1 MAKPRFGLGRGL
13 DALIPGAVDLNNDA
27 APPTPIPQAAPLEVP
42 IRVIVPNPHQPRA
55 LVVQDEAFQELADSI
70 REHGVIQPLVVS
82 EISEEERAAHQLG
95 EDGPRYKLIAG
106 ERRWRASQLAGLV
119 TVPVIIREVTPQQML
134 ELALIENIQRAD
146 LNPIEEAQA
155 YQTLVQDYGLTH
167 EEVGKRVGK
176 SREAVSNAIRLLNL
190 PRDAREKLA
199 NRSQE
204 FTAGHARA
212 VLRQGLSEDAQRQAI
227 KQIMAQ
233 GMSVRQAEAYAQQLS
248 EASLRL
254 VPESK
259 TRPQASVSANQMIE
273 NDFRTA
279 LAMKVQLR
287 QNAKNK
293 GSLTIFFN
301 DEEEL
306 HRLYEILVAQKDSR
320 LLGGM

>member
-1 MAKPRFGLGRGL
+1 VAKPRFGLGRGL
-13 DALIPGAVDLNNDA
+13 DALIPGAVDLNDA

-42 IRVIVPNPHQPRA
+42 IHAIVPNPHQPRA

-106 ERRWRASQLAGLV
+106 ERRWRAAHLAKLA

-146 LNPIEEAQA
+146 LNPIEEALA
-155 YQTLVQDYGLTH
+155 YKTLAEEYGLTH
-167 EEVGKRVGK
+167 DEVGKRVGK

-190 PRDAREKLA
+190 PKDAREKLA
-199 NRSQE
+199 NRSPE

-227 KQIMAQ
+227 QKIMAQ
-233 GMSVRQAEAYAQQLS
+233 GMSVRRAEEYVQQLS
-248 EASLRL
+248 DTSLRL
-254 VPESK
+254 VPEPKS
-259 TRPQASVSANQMIE
+259 RPQGSSQSNTLLEGEFLHAIS
-273 NDFRTA
+273 
-279 LAMKVQLR
+279 MKVQLR
-287 QNAKNK
+287 QNARGN

-301 DEEEL
+301 DDEEL
-306 HRLYEILVAQKDSR
+306 QRLYEIIVARQDPR
-320 LLGGM
+320 LLGEG

>member
-1 MAKPRFGLGRGL
+1 VAKPRFGLGRGL
-13 DALIPGAVDLNNDA
+13 DALIPGAVDLNDA

-42 IRVIVPNPHQPRA
+42 IRSIVPNPRQPRA

-82 EISEEERAAHQLG
+82 EISEEERAANQLA
-95 EDGPRYKLIAG
+95 EDEPCYKLIAG

-119 TVPVIIREVTPQQML
+119 SVPVIIREVTPQQML

-146 LNPIEEAQA
+146 LNPIEEALA
-155 YQTLVQDYGLTH
+155 YQTLAQDYGLTH
-167 EEVGKRVGK
+167 EEVGRRVGK

-190 PRDAREKLA
+190 PDSAREKLA
-199 NRSQE
+199 NRSPV

-212 VLRQGLSEDAQRQAI
+212 VLRIQSEDAQRQAI
-227 KQIMAQ
+227 QQIMAQ
-233 GMSVRQAEAYAQQLS
+233 GMSVRQAEELARRYS

-254 VPESK
+254 VPEPK
-259 TRPQASVSANQMIE
+259 TRSQASVSANRMIE
-273 NDFRTA
+273 NDFRDK

-287 QNAKNK
+287 QNAKGK

-301 DEEEL
+301 DDEEL
-306 HRLYEILVAQKDSR
+306 QRLYEIIVARQDSR
-320 LLGGM
+320 LLGGV

>member
-13 DALIPGAVDLNNDA
+13 DALIPGAVDLNDA

-42 IRVIVPNPHQPRA
+42 IRAIVPNPHQPRA

-82 EISEEERAAHQLG
+82 EISEEERKANQLG

-106 ERRWRASQLAGLV
+106 ERRWRASQVAGLA

-155 YQTLVQDYGLTH
+155 YQTLVENFELTH

-176 SREAVSNAIRLLNL
+176 SREAVSNAIRLLHL
-190 PRDAREKLA
+190 PDSAREKLA
-199 NRSQE
+199 NRSPV

-212 VLRQGLSEDAQRQAI
+212 VLRIQGEELQLKAI
-227 KQIMAQ
+227 QTIMAQ
-233 GMSVRQAEAYAQQLS
+233 GMSVRQAEELARRYS

-254 VPESK
+254 VPEPK
-259 TRPQASVSANQMIE
+259 TRPQASVSATQMIE
-273 NDFRTA
+273 SDFRSA

-287 QNAKNK
+287 QNAKGK

-320 LLGGM
+320 LMGGM

>member
-1 MAKPRFGLGRGL
+1 VAKPRFGLGRGL
-13 DALIPGAVDLNNDA
+13 DALIPGAVDLNDA

-106 ERRWRASQLAGLV
+106 ERRWRASQLAGLT

-155 YQTLVQDYGLTH
+155 YQTLVQEYGLTH

-190 PRDAREKLA
+190 PTSAREKLA
-199 NRSQE
+199 NRSPE

-212 VLRQGLSEDAQRQAI
+212 VLRIQSEDDQRYAI
-227 KQIMAQ
+227 QQIMAQ
-233 GMSVRQAEAYAQQLS
+233 GMNVRRAEELARRVS

-254 VPESK
+254 VPEPK
-259 TRPQASVSANQMIE
+259 MRPQASSQSNTLLE
-273 NDFRTA
+273 GEFRNN

-287 QNAKNK
+287 QNAKGN

-301 DEEEL
+301 DDEEL
-306 HRLYEILVAQKDSR
+306 QRLYEIIVARQDPR